1 MYRFAI
7 ALLLGLSVIP
17 AFADDVTCNSLGP
30 AIAMQRGLNLPL
42 TDRVILVQACQTGVQ
57 MREDGVS
64 RSRFNRFI
72 RERVSHYEEFSSDM
86 RQSIAQALTYGF
98 DGDIEGTTVV
108 MGEDIRN
115 N

>member
-42 TDRVILVQACQTGVQ
+42 TDRVTLVQACQTGVQ

-64 RSRFNRFI
+64 VVVLIDLFGKESRI
-72 RERVSHYEEFSSDM
+72 M
-86 RQSIAQALTYGF
+86 RNSLLICGSL
-98 DGDIEGTTVV
+98 
-108 MGEDIRN
+108 
-115 N
+115 